1 MNNKIISL
9 SSQIKKP
16 QGYKDMIMNKENDDS
31 NSSKELSL
39 SPSSSSHSEM
49 NNNSYQEDTIQTMYE
64 KEEKKNSI
72 TPKQMFFRNI
82 DMLISHLSKEE
93 SDEEIEEVDDYNNE
107 LYKEKKELQEE
118 IRKLKVK
125 NEELNNKINN
135 AKMNGTN
142 GFTSTQNNYKD
153 YLLKK
158 LNEYSKENIKLKTEL
173 NSKANAK
180 SIIQFYLKSQIKKF
194 ETVLKE
200 IKNNENN
207 NEDKER
213 PQTKQYMSSHND
225 NNEEKVNSKVFFD
238 DKWLIQDFSQDDEES
253 SNLEI
258 EDLNTNN
265 NNVNNGLNIVNKA
278 KKVVTK
284 THFVKNSKIN
294 NGLSNGGKSK
304 SKTNFNCS
312 SLIQKSKS
320 NRNKNY
326 K

>member
-1 MNNKIISL
+1 MNNKKISL
-9 SSQIKKP
+9 SSHVKKP
-16 QGYKDMIMNKENDDS
+16 QGYKAMLISKENDDS

-64 KEEKKNSI
+64 KEEKKINI
-72 TPKQMFFRNI
+72 TPKEMFFRNI

-125 NEELNNKINN
+125 NDELNNKINN
-135 AKMNGTN
+135 AKMNG
-142 GFTSTQNNYKD
+142 FTSTQSNYKD
-153 YLLKK
+153 YLQKK

-180 SIIQFYLKSQIKKF
+180 SKIQFYLKSQIKKF

-200 IKNNENN
+200 IKNNEHN

-225 NNEEKVNSKVFFD
+225 NNEEKTNSKVFFD
-238 DKWLIQDFSQDDEES
+238 DKWLIQDFSKDEEES

-258 EDLNTNN
+258 EDLSTNN
-265 NNVNNGLNIVNKA
+265 NHNVNNGIVTKA

-284 THFVKNSKIN
+284 TNFVKNSKIN
-294 NGLSNGGKSK
+294 TGLFNGGKSK
-304 SKTNFNCS
+304 SKPNFNCS

>member
-1 MNNKIISL
+1 MNNKKISL
-9 SSQIKKP
+9 SSHVKKP
-16 QGYKDMIMNKENDDS
+16 QGYKAMLISKENDDS

-64 KEEKKNSI
+64 KEEKKINI
-72 TPKQMFFRNI
+72 TPKEMFFRNI

-125 NEELNNKINN
+125 NDELNNKINN
-135 AKMNGTN
+135 AKMNG
-142 GFTSTQNNYKD
+142 FTSTQSNYKD
-153 YLLKK
+153 YLQKK

-180 SIIQFYLKSQIKKF
+180 SKIQFLLKSQIKKF

-200 IKNNENN
+200 IKNNEHN

-225 NNEEKVNSKVFFD
+225 NNEEKTNSKVFFD
-238 DKWLIQDFSQDDEES
+238 DKWLIQDFSKDEEES

-258 EDLNTNN
+258 EDLSTNN
-265 NNVNNGLNIVNKA
+265 NHNVNNGIVTKA

-284 THFVKNSKIN
+284 TNFVKNSKIN
-294 NGLSNGGKSK
+294 TGLFNGGKSK
-304 SKTNFNCS
+304 SKPNFNCS

-320 NRNKNY
+320 NRNKNNKY
-326 K
+326 

>member
-1 MNNKIISL
+1 MNNKKISL
-9 SSQIKKP
+9 SSHVKKP
-16 QGYKDMIMNKENDDS
+16 QGYKAMLISKENDDS

-64 KEEKKNSI
+64 KEEKKINI
-72 TPKQMFFRNI
+72 TPKEMFFRNI

-93 SDEEIEEVDDYNNE
+93 SDEDIEEVDDYNNE

-125 NEELNNKINN
+125 NDELNNKINN
-135 AKMNGTN
+135 AKMNG
-142 GFTSTQNNYKD
+142 FTSTQSNYKD
-153 YLLKK
+153 YLQKK

-180 SIIQFYLKSQIKKF
+180 SKIQFLLKSQIKKF

-200 IKNNENN
+200 IKNNEHN

-225 NNEEKVNSKVFFD
+225 NNEEKTNSKVFFD
-238 DKWLIQDFSQDDEES
+238 DKWLIQDFSKDEEES

-258 EDLNTNN
+258 EDLSTNN
-265 NNVNNGLNIVNKA
+265 NHNVNNGIVTKA

-284 THFVKNSKIN
+284 TNFVKNSKIN
-294 NGLSNGGKSK
+294 TGLFNGGKSK
-304 SKTNFNCS
+304 SKPNFNCS

-320 NRNKNY
+320 NRNKNNKY
-326 K
+326 

>member
-1 MNNKIISL
+1 MNNKKISL
-9 SSQIKKP
+9 SSHVKKP
-16 QGYKDMIMNKENDDS
+16 QGYKAMLISKENDDS

-64 KEEKKNSI
+64 KEEKKINI
-72 TPKQMFFRNI
+72 TPKEMFFRNI

-93 SDEEIEEVDDYNNE
+93 SDEDIEEVDDYNNE

-125 NEELNNKINN
+125 NDELNNKINN
-135 AKMNGTN
+135 AKMNG
-142 GFTSTQNNYKD
+142 FTSTQSNYKD
-153 YLLKK
+153 YLQKK

-180 SIIQFYLKSQIKKF
+180 SKIQFYLKSQIKKF

-200 IKNNENN
+200 IKNNEHN

-225 NNEEKVNSKVFFD
+225 NNEEKTNSKVFFD
-238 DKWLIQDFSQDDEES
+238 DKWLIQDFSKDEEES

-258 EDLNTNN
+258 EDLSTNN
-265 NNVNNGLNIVNKA
+265 NHNVNNGIVTKA

-284 THFVKNSKIN
+284 TNFVKNSKIN
-294 NGLSNGGKSK
+294 TGLFNGGKSK
-304 SKTNFNCS
+304 SKPNFNCS

>member
-1 MNNKIISL
+1 MNNKKISL
-9 SSQIKKP
+9 SSHVKKP
-16 QGYKDMIMNKENDDS
+16 QGYKAMLISKENDDS

-64 KEEKKNSI
+64 KEEKKINI
-72 TPKQMFFRNI
+72 TPKEMFFRNI

-93 SDEEIEEVDDYNNE
+93 SDEDIEEVDDYNNE

-125 NEELNNKINN
+125 NDELNNKINN
-135 AKMNGTN
+135 AKMNG
-142 GFTSTQNNYKD
+142 FTSTQSNYKD
-153 YLLKK
+153 YLQKK

-180 SIIQFYLKSQIKKF
+180 SKIQFLLKSQIKKF

-200 IKNNENN
+200 IKNNEHN

-225 NNEEKVNSKVFFD
+225 NNEEKINSKVFFD
-238 DKWLIQDFSQDDEES
+238 DKWLIQDFSKDEEES

-258 EDLNTNN
+258 EDLSTNN
-265 NNVNNGLNIVNKA
+265 NHNVNNGIVTKA

-284 THFVKNSKIN
+284 TNFVKNSKIN
-294 NGLSNGGKSK
+294 TGLFNGGKSK
-304 SKTNFNCS
+304 SKPNFNCS